1 MAGEAIIS
9 EFKKRVEKTLE
20 DLRRELSK
28 IRTGRASASMLDG
41 IQVDSYGTKMPLNA
55 VATIT
60 VADARTIVLKPFD
73 KSQIGAIEKAILES
87 DIGVTP
93 QNDGAVVRLPFPP
106 LTEER
111 RKEIAKQVRKRG
123 EDYKIAI
130 RNARRDANDDIKKM
144 TKEGGISDDEEK
156 RLLDQV
162 QKETDLGVAKVDD
175 IVARKEKEVMEI

>member
-1 MAGEAIIS
+1 ELHGRPSEGAQGHGCHGGLAGHGQWPAARRLRPDGAWQHPSGRPRRECRYAGGLRPHRHGIGRSATMAGAAIIS
-9 EFKKRVEKTLE
+9 EFKKRVEKTLA

-41 IQVDSYGTKMPLNA
+41 IQVDSYGMKMPLNA

-111 RKEIAKQVRKRG
+111 RK
-123 EDYKIAI
+123 
-130 RNARRDANDDIKKM
+130 
-144 TKEGGISDDEEK
+144 
-156 RLLDQV
+156 
-162 QKETDLGVAKVDD
+162 
-175 IVARKEKEVMEI
+175 